1 MKSNNSNHHL
11 YSKALDQMRFQIIL
25 GIIILCL
32 TSCDQ
37 LTNVD
42 QDAVVA
48 RVGTHLLYLSDIEE
62 QLPPN
67 ISKDD
72 SILLAQNAINLWAKK
87 HLLYDQAVFNLDQS
101 SQTALNALVEDYRLD
116 LWGRTYKESLV
127 KSVIDTIVDTL
138 LVQSY
143 YEKNQSNFSLTE
155 NVLQARVIGLSKSA
169 LNLTDVKF
177 RFQRNQEEDK
187 RYLDSLR
194 IQFTSYQNK
203 DSIWYTKRSFQEQF
217 PSIPIL
223 NFDNYLKKSQF
234 FFIEDSFEVYLLWVS
249 DYRLRNEYAPFQ
261 LVENTI
267 RKIVFNQ
274 SKLEFIKQFDQEIL
288 QDAIQATS
296 LKYILSLFL
305 FVINLVVF
313 AQGPKADIQGRIK
326 LDGVVAVVGDYVIL
340 DSDIDKTLTDMESQG
355 ISTKG
360 VTRCELIGKLM
371 EDKLYAHHAVQDSL
385 EVSDAEVYS
394 YVDQSIEYF
403 TQQLGSL
410 EKVLEFY
417 NKTDELS
424 FRDELFEINKV
435 QKLSQLMQADIIEKV
450 EITPEEVREFFESIP
465 KDDLPVFGTE
475 LEIAQIVIEP
485 RVKEDERKRII
496 AQLNGF
502 KNDVEE
508 KGLSF
513 ASKAILY
520 SQDPGSRSSGGKYTL
535 HRKRPRMAKEFRNMA
550 FSLEEGEV
558 SAPFKTEFGW
568 HILTVDKI
576 RGQEI
581 DIRHILLMPEVDNE
595 TLTKSK
601 AILDSI
607 RVRILD
613 EEISFEDAAF
623 NFSYEK
629 ETRNNGGKIINPV
642 TGDTRFELTKMDP
655 ELYNQVKNLETGEI
669 TLPLLEQDRGGAK
682 KYKILKVVNRYEEH
696 LADYSQDYT
705 KIKDLALR
713 DKQVRTVKKWIREKI
728 EDTFV
733 SVNKSFRDCEFSN
746 NWTKK

>member
-1 MKSNNSNHHL
+1 M
-11 YSKALDQMRFQIIL
+11 Q
-25 GIIILCL
+25 
-32 TSCDQ
+32 
-37 LTNVD
+37 
-42 QDAVVA
+42 
-48 RVGTHLLYLSDIEE
+48 
-62 QLPPN
+62 
-67 ISKDD
+67 
-72 SILLAQNAINLWAKK
+72 
-87 HLLYDQAVFNLDQS
+87 
-101 SQTALNALVEDYRLD
+101 
-116 LWGRTYKESLV
+116 YK
-127 KSVIDTIVDTL
+127 
-138 LVQSY
+138 
-143 YEKNQSNFSLTE
+143 
-155 NVLQARVIGLSKSA
+155 
-169 LNLTDVKF
+169 
-177 RFQRNQEEDK
+177 
-187 RYLDSLR
+187 
-194 IQFTSYQNK
+194 
-203 DSIWYTKRSFQEQF
+203 
-217 PSIPIL
+217 P
-223 NFDNYLKKSQF
+223 
-234 FFIEDSFEVYLLWVS
+234 
-249 DYRLRNEYAPFQ
+249 
-261 LVENTI
+261 
-267 RKIVFNQ
+267 
-274 SKLEFIKQFDQEIL
+274 
-288 QDAIQATS
+288 TS
-296 LKYILSLFL
+296 LKYILSLCL
-305 FVINLVVF
+305 FCTNLVVV
-313 AQGPKADIQGRIK
+313 AQGPKADSQGRIK

-371 EDKLYAHHAVQDSL
+371 EDKLYAHHAIQDSL

-417 NKTDELS
+417 NKSDELS

-435 QKLSQLMQADIIEKV
+435 QKLSQLMQADIIEKI

-485 RVKEDERKRII
+485 AVKEDERKRII

-535 HRKRPRMAKEFRNMA
+535 HRKRPRMAKEFRNTA

-613 EEISFEDAAF
+613 EEISFEDAAY
-623 NFSYEK
+623 NFSYEN

-696 LADYSQDYT
+696 QADYSQDFT

-746 NWTKK
+746 NWTKE